1 MATKLLTPLIYFAF
15 CNIAQNLELTAAAK
29 KLFSYLLKAAIL
41 VLAFAFIY
49 HQFLN
54 KNANLKQF
62 EALIAQISSNQVII
76 TLSTV
81 VLLMMLNW
89 LLESLKWQYLSR
101 RLAHISA
108 WEAVEAV
115 FCGLT
120 WAIFTPNRIGEYGGR
135 VMFLPNRKRIHG
147 VFAMAV
153 GSFAQNVITNITG
166 VLASLWF
173 IYSFLD
179 LNIWAFLS
187 LSLFSIIFLSLLL
200 VFYFNIKWLVG
211 LLNRIRFLKK
221 YHRFFDIM
229 GRYNFNELL
238 VVIGYSL
245 ARFFVFT
252 FQYYLVIHLLLP
264 GIPFFNM
271 TMTVIV
277 FIFIQSALPSL
288 DLLDIGVRSFTAA
301 HLFLYITNQQ
311 IAIIASV
318 SAIWLINLIIPA
330 ILGSV
335 FVLKLKFFDRT
346 A

>member
-1 MATKLLTPLIYFAF
+1 M
-15 CNIAQNLELTAAAK
+15 LTASAK
-29 KLFSYLLKAAIL
+29 KIFSYLLKAAIL
-41 VLAFAFIY
+41 VLAFVFIY

-54 KNANLKQF
+54 KNDNLKEFQL
-62 EALIAQISSNQVII
+62 LISKISNSQVVS
-76 TLSTV
+76 TLTV
-81 VLLMMLNW
+81 VVFLMMLNW

-101 RLAHISA
+101 RLVDISI
-108 WEAVEAV
+108 WEAIEAV

-166 VLASLWF
+166 VLATLWF
-173 IYSFLD
+173 LYYFLN
-179 LNIWAFLS
+179 LNIWLYLGIVALS
-187 LSLFSIIFLSLLL
+187 MIFLALLTI
-200 VFYFNIKWLVG
+200 FYFNIKWLVG
-211 LLNRIRFLKK
+211 LLDRIKFLKK

-229 GRYNFNELL
+229 GRYEKPELL

-245 ARFFVFT
+245 ARFFVFS

-264 GIPFFNM
+264 GIPFYSM
-271 TMTVIV
+271 MLTVIV

-311 IAIIASV
+311 IAIIAAV
-318 SAIWLINLIIPA
+318 SSIWLINLIIPA

-335 FVLKLKFFDRT
+335 FVFKLKFFDRT

>member
-1 MATKLLTPLIYFAF
+1 M
-15 CNIAQNLELTAAAK
+15 TAAAK
-29 KLFSYLLKAAIL
+29 KIFSYLLKAAIIL
-41 VLAFAFIY
+41 LAFGFIY

-54 KNANLKQF
+54 KNQNLYQF
-62 EALIAQISSNQVII
+62 EQLISRISSTQVYI
-76 TLSTV
+76 TLSAV
-81 VLLMMLNW
+81 VLLMGLNW

-101 RLAHISA
+101 RLARISV
-108 WEAVEAV
+108 WEAIEAV

-120 WAIFTPNRIGEYGGR
+120 WAIFTPNRVGEYGGR

-166 VLASLWF
+166 LTATVGFLYYFNIVNNWVVLG
-173 IYSFLD
+173 ITV
-179 LNIWAFLS
+179 LS
-187 LSLFSIIFLSLLL
+187 LCFLLL
-200 VFYFNIKWLVG
+200 LMIFYFNIKWLVS
-211 LLNRIRFLKK
+211 LLNRIRFLRK

-229 GRYNFNELL
+229 ARYNFTELL
-238 VVIGYSL
+238 VVICYSL

-264 GIPFFNM
+264 DIGFFVM
-271 TMTVIV
+271 TMTVVV
-277 FIFIQSALPSL
+277 FIFIQSAIPSL

-311 IAIIASV
+311 IAIIAAV

-330 ILGSV
+330 VLGSI